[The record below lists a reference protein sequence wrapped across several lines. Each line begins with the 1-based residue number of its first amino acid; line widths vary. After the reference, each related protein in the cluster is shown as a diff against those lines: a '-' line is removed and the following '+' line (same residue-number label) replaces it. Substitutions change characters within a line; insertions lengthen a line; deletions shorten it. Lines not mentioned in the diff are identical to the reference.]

1 MFKDTHREN
10 TLSNK
15 NQALMKSMN
24 MDIWVIDTLNQLFNR
39 GSYIQVKSSI
49 K

>member
-10 TLSNK
+10 ALSNK